1 MARIIRV
8 GGSSSSVSWH
18 EALKD
23 LRADDVLM
31 LGPGYY
37 YLPQGITLTDITIK
51 GTGSLPEDT
60 TIYGYI
66 SVSEDSRYVTLE
78 NLCID
83 TTTEHNSLSVPVG
96 VDGYLTLRNC

>member
-37 YLPQGITLTDITIK
+37 YLPQGITLTDITI
-51 GTGSLPEDT
+51 TTLFTELGSQVMKIQL
-60 TIYGYI
+60 I
-66 SVSEDSRYVTLE
+66 S
-78 NLCID
+78 
-83 TTTEHNSLSVPVG
+83 
-96 VDGYLTLRNC
+96 

>member
-18 EALKD
+18 EVLKD

-51 GTGSLPEDT
+51 GT
-60 TIYGYI
+60 
-66 SVSEDSRYVTLE
+66 
-78 NLCID
+78 
-83 TTTEHNSLSVPVG
+83 
-96 VDGYLTLRNC
+96 